1 MRRLCYVSQA
11 NFPLPQHHHHLTDI
25 LTEARDFN
33 VRHHIQG
40 VLYFADGRFLQC
52 LEGLADDLERLVTRL
67 QGDPR
72 HHSMQMIM
80 NQPINGAIF
89 AAWSMKFVSRHHRVK
104 QFFQQQG
111 HTIFCPKLLN
121 KSQLAQLLELLYQLE
136 AQNLVA

>member
-1 MRRLCYVSQA
+1 MQRLCYVSQA
-11 NFPLPQHHHHLTDI
+11 NFSLPQHRQYLIDI
-25 LTEARDFN
+25 LSEARDFN
-33 VRHHIQG
+33 ARHHIQG
-40 VLYFADGRFLQC
+40 VLYFADGHFLQC
-52 LEGLADDLERLVTRL
+52 LEGAPDALDSLVMRL
-67 QGDPR
+67 QRDPR
-72 HHSMQMIM
+72 HHSMQIIM

-111 HTIFCPKLLN
+111 HTIFCPELLN